1 MLVGAGRLPADVLLL
16 SETLKCHNQAYCQ
29 RIEDVEKYGD
39 YEGWVAFFCDC
50 VAEAADYTLGRLRA

>member
-1 MLVGAGRLPADVLLL
+1 MLLL

-50 VAEAADYTLGRLRA
+50 LAEAADYTLGRLQG